1 MIICANVLLQVHGSQ
16 SAAGPSTS
24 VVDDDDALG
33 PLPAGWER
41 RKQPEGRVYYV
52 NHKNRTTQWEDPRT
66 QGQESIDGPLPD
78 GWEIRL
84 TEDGMEYFVDHNT
97 RTTTFQD
104 PRPGAPKGSAA
115 LLITLC
121 ILFRF
126 AIRIYVFCNILY
138 FLCIQSERCVSC
150 SEGVRK
156 IIPVEAVSVPI
167 LMSDQCT
174 A

>member
-1 MIICANVLLQVHGSQ
+1 MHGNQ
-16 SAAGPSTS
+16 AAIAGPSTS

-66 QGQESIDGPLPD
+66 QGQETGIDEPPLPD

-84 TEDGMEYFVDHNT
+84 TEDGVRYFVDHNT

-104 PRPGAPKGSAA
+104 PRPGAPKGFVYLSSNQ
-115 LLITLC
+115 
-121 ILFRF
+121 
-126 AIRIYVFCNILY
+126 Y
-138 FLCIQSERCVSC
+138 
-150 SEGVRK
+150 
-156 IIPVEAVSVPI
+156 
-167 LMSDQCT
+167 
-174 A
+174 